1 MNSKRTALLAILTFV
16 LAASTFECFASQ
28 PGASPRSN
36 RSTVETIT
44 EDSNTE
50 SEAEATEEKTA
61 KEKAEAE
68 AEEMGKQVE
77 ALFPDDQYKG
87 MHKDIAKVIKRE
99 KSPALIKNDAVI
111 LGILMVILG
120 LVFWT
125 SSSKNRIWKG
135 LYKVIPMLLMC
146 YFLPSLLTLFGI
158 VDPDASSL
166 YFVATRYLLPAT
178 LVLLTLSINLKEVF
192 RLGPKALIMFLTGT
206 VGVVLGGPI
215 AVFVVAIFSPETI
228 GVDGPEA
235 VWRGLST
242 VAGSWIGGGANQAAM
257 QGIYL
262 DFDTAEPGLEKR
274 YRSMFSVMIAVDIIV
289 AEVWMMFLLLGVDN
303 ADKIDRLLK
312 ADSSSVERLKK
323 KMEEF
328 SLSVAR
334 VATSTDLMVLGAI
347 GFGATA
353 ISHYFGADLADWF
366 GAIVD
371 ESNRNAGEVLR
382 MAATNT
388 NEIVAGSAEAAALE
402 VQVRNAQGPL
412 NFLGD
417 LGLASRFFWLIVLAT
432 TIGIALSF
440 TPLRKY
446 EGAGA
451 SKLGTVF
458 IFILVAVIGMGMDIK
473 ALREY
478 PEFFAIGGIW
488 MLFHVGLLFF
498 MSWLIKAPYFF
509 LAVGSK
515 ANIGGAA
522 SAPVVAAAFH
532 PALAPVGVLLAVLGY
547 ALGTYGAIFCAK
559 LMQMATP
566 G

>member
-1 MNSKRTALLAILTFV
+1 MVILIFV
-16 LAASTFECFASQ
+16 LGSHSKVSFADTSGNL
-28 PGASPRSN
+28 PETN
-36 RSTVETIT
+36 RPVAEESAPET
-44 EDSNTE
+44 N
-50 SEAEATEEKTA
+50 AEP
-61 KEKAEAE
+61 EAE
-68 AEEMGKQVE
+68 AEKDAKEDAKEEAEAETEAMAKQVK
-77 ALFPDDQYKG
+77 ALFPEDEYKG
-87 MHKDIAKVIKRE
+87 MNKEITKLIRRQN
-99 KSPALIKNDAVI
+99 SPALIKNDAVI
-111 LGILMVILG
+111 LGILMVMLG
-120 LVFWT
+120 VIFWT
-125 SSSKNRIWKG
+125 SSSKNKVWKSF
-135 LYKVIPMLLMC
+135 YKVIPMLLVC
-146 YFLPSLLTLFGI
+146 YFLPSLLTFFGI
-158 VDPDASSL
+158 VDPNTSNL
-166 YFVATRYLLPAT
+166 YHVATRYLLPAT
-178 LVLLTLSINLKEVF
+178 LVMLTLSINLKEIF
-192 RLGPKALIMFLTGT
+192 GLGPKALIMFLTAT

-215 AVFVVAIFSPETI
+215 AVFVVAIINPDLI

-257 QGIYL
+257 QGIYM
-262 DFDTAEPGLEKR
+262 DWDSTGDPGLEKH
-274 YRSMFSVMIAVDIIV
+274 YRSLFSVMVAVDIIV
-289 AEVWMMFLLLGVDN
+289 AEVWMMFLLLGVDH
-303 ADKIDRLLK
+303 ADKIDRLMK
-312 ADSSSVERLKK
+312 ADSSSIDRLKK

-334 VATSTDLMVLGAI
+334 VATSTDLMVLAAI

-353 ISHYFGADLADWF
+353 LSHYFGADLADWF
-366 GAIVD
+366 GSIVS
-371 ESNRNAGEVLR
+371 ESNKTAGEALH

-388 NEIVAGSAEAAALE
+388 GEIVAGSAEAAALE
-402 VQVRNAQGPL
+402 LEVKNAQGPL

-417 LGLASRFFWLIVLAT
+417 FGLASKFFWLIVLAT
-432 TIGIALSF
+432 TIGILLSF

-458 IFILVAVIGMGMDIK
+458 IFILVAVIGIQMDIG
-473 ALREY
+473 ALTEH
-478 PEFFAIGGIW
+478 PGFFAIGGIW

-498 MSWLIKAPYFF
+498 VSWLIKAPYFF